1 MLQGSDGGLCGRA
14 AGKQSDL
21 SPPGLEAG
29 GWIGVCAVAAAG
41 SLSSAVHAG
50 MCCGALLAAAV
61 WGWGAL
67 SLGESLP

>member
-1 MLQGSDGGLCGRA
+1 MGELLANRVTRV
-14 AGKQSDL
+14 
-21 SPPGLEAG
+21 PPGWRLEAG